1 MGFNDTSLMKR
12 REIEALIAVPLI
24 KGFIEEM
31 GRDRA
36 IETATRIIQDMT
48 REAGRQTAREIGSNT
63 MDDLANV
70 MSSWSEGGF
79 LEEEILEQTDKTYF
93 FDVTRCRYAEQYE
106 KLGIKEFGY
115 CLSCCRDEPFIE
127 GFNTNIKFKRT
138 QTIMEGAPHC
148 DFRLTLE

>member
-1 MGFNDTSLMKR
+1 MGSNDTSLMKR

-36 IETATRIIQDMT
+36 IETATRVIQDMT

-70 MSSWSEGGF
+70 MSSWSEGGL

-93 FDVTRCRYAEQYE
+93 FNVTRCRYAEQYE

-127 GFNTNIKFKRT
+127 GFNPNIKFKRT
-138 QTIMEGAPHC
+138 RTIMEGAPHC

>member
-1 MGFNDTSLMKR
+1 MGSNDTSLMKR

-36 IETATRIIQDMT
+36 IETTTRVIQGMT

-70 MSSWSEGGF
+70 MSAWSEGGL

-93 FDVTRCRYAEQYE
+93 FNVTRCRYAEQYE
-106 KLGIKEFGY
+106 KFGIKEFGY

-127 GFNTNIKFKRT
+127 GFNPNIKFKRT